1 MVRRHPLRPI
11 LRASIVAL
19 LLLVLGVG
27 FAAYEAAAGH
37 THEAAGPAFYS
48 GDCPTA
54 ALGAI
59 AAASLTVESPQATA
73 TPAVA
78 PAAIVVAFPILRSVL
93 VSRSESRAPPISLS

>member
-1 MVRRHPLRPI
+1 MVRRYPLRPI

-19 LLLVLGVG
+19 LLLVLGMG

-37 THEAAGPAFYS
+37 THETADPAFYS

-59 AAASLTVESPQATA
+59 AAASLTVESPEATA

-78 PAAIVVAFPILRSVL
+78 PAAIVVASPILGSAL
-93 VSRSESRAPPISLS
+93 VSCSESRAPPVPLS